1 MTDAEEEK
9 SDVGNVVSMV
19 TISNLNPLPNKAGG
33 GVVDRE
39 GSVYVAAGEV
49 FVYNLPVNSVTLD

>member
-19 TISNLNPLPNKAGG
+19 TISNLNPLPNKAG
-33 GVVDRE
+33 VE
-39 GSVYVAAGEV
+39 
-49 FVYNLPVNSVTLD
+49 